1 MKREVLEV
9 GSQKSEDGS
18 FKALLYA
25 DYHPRKGK
33 RAGAWMTSF
42 KKSIHQKWQN
52 RDRIFL
58 LFAISTKP
66 TAETPSLLTFN
77 EVTTLFHEFKMLYM
91 VFWQTLSI
99 LIFLEHL

>member
-1 MKREVLEV
+1 MKPYFQLDKVQEAVFGLAGKLFGLEFVETTDIQKYHTDVKTYEVLEV

-42 KKSIHQKWQN
+42 KNQYIKKNQ
-52 RDRIFL
+52 
-58 LFAISTKP
+58 
-66 TAETPSLLTFN
+66 
-77 EVTTLFHEFKMLYM
+77 
-91 VFWQTLSI
+91 
-99 LIFLEHL
+99 